1 MRALR
6 IRAQDMVL
14 PAGDRPARRRA
25 ARDPPTASPRN
36 GSSWAVGDGPAFHT
50 HGSEHRFTEGAWDR
64 PGPGRASGSAYESR
78 VVEGETPTG
87 VQRAVAAADFGNG
100 VSTGLPYEGFTFINP
115 DLTVSLV
122 RPPVGEWIG
131 MRTATH
137 YGHPSTSTGA
147 GLAESELF
155 DVDGRVGCS
164 VQPLLIDDR

>member
-1 MRALR
+1 
-6 IRAQDMVL
+6 MVL
-14 PAGDRPARRRA
+14 PAETVRP
-25 ARDPPTASPRN
+25 DDVLP
-36 GSSWAVGDGPAFHT
+36 GSADGVATQRVTWAVGDGTAFHT

-64 PGPGRASGSAYESR
+64 PGPVAVWIRLR
-78 VVEGETPTG
+78 VPVVDGETPSG

-100 VSTGLPYEGFTFINP
+100 VSTGLPYERFRFVNP

-137 YGHPSTSTGA
+137 YGNISRSTGA

-155 DVDGRVGCS
+155 DVDGRVGRG
-164 VQPLLIDDR
+164 VQMLFIDER